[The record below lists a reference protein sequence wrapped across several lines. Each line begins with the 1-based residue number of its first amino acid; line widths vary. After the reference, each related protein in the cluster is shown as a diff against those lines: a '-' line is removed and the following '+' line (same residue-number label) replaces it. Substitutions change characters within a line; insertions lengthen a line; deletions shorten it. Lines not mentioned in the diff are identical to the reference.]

1 MSDPRRHD
9 IFEDENGTRV
19 AVRQVFPPNALGI
32 SFVEYKNLVDS
43 NLRFLPQSEFLE
55 QFRWVENFDSTDT
68 FSENALL
75 QGGVASSAD
84 VETESKEVQES
95 TASPPVVSSDDGAGD
110 QSSNVR
116 PSRLE

>member
-1 MSDPRRHD
+1 MSAPRRHD

-55 QFRWVENFDSTDT
+55 QFKWVENFDSADT
-68 FSENALL
+68 FSEAALL
-75 QGGVASSAD
+75 KVDVASSAD
-84 VETESKEVQES
+84 AETESKEAQES
-95 TASPPVVSSDDGAGD
+95 AASPPAVSPDNGAGD
-110 QSSNVR
+110 NVR